1 MAGSITK
8 NINNLFHKSVS
19 CVRKD
24 NTSSAIAYICT
35 ASAQDIDGN
44 GHRFNGEK
52 VCFSREPDGSWYAFP
67 NPGDPLG
74 NPACVYLSGGTS
86 DVAGG
91 GFG

>member
-44 GHRFNGEK
+44 GYRFNGEK

-74 NPACVYLSGGTS
+74 NPACVYLDGGTR
-86 DVAGG
+86 DAPAD